1 MNHLEQALA
10 FRNAMRQSH
19 GCLTQPIIS
28 LQTSLIAEE
37 CDELMESARL
47 LAFNMANKRC
57 REETLKELTD
67 LTYVCYQMAAA
78 AGWDLDE
85 ALDRVHES
93 NMTKLVDGEPVKDE
107 NGKVVKGPNYKAP
120 SLVDLV

>member
-1 MNHLEQALA
+1 
-10 FRNAMRQSH
+10 
-19 GCLTQPIIS
+19 
-28 LQTSLIAEE
+28 
-37 CDELMESARL
+37 MESARL